1 MSGVLSPKPFFVKNS
16 DQTRLR
22 RINGLWPH
30 FTQNFII
37 FRLRERGTGG
47 EIYRVITIHYSTITD
62 TQTEVWSQGKVM
74 DWARNMMRRR
84 TVHFEGSDS
93 VNCFGKDLDCKE
105 QLFLVFLQFFKSENR
120 KWNALLQTIKAVASK
135 NQTANNKFSKD
146 NILKH
151 AGISGKQVLTRIKR
165 WFKFKQISF
174 LRQTFLPPICLTHST
189 QGVGAATSHAIK
201 KIASVSISRC
211 TFLHFYTEMKEMNEG
226 LKLKWIK

>member
-16 DQTRLR
+16 DQTRQR

-37 FRLRERGTGG
+37 FRRRAGSWWWDLSR
-47 EIYRVITIHYSTITD
+47 HYDTLFQITD
-62 TQTEVWSQGKVM
+62 TQTKLWSQSKVM

-135 NQTANNKFSKD
+135 NQTANNKFRRTTFW
-146 NILKH
+146 N
-151 AGISGKQVLTRIKR
+151 TREY
-165 WFKFKQISF
+165 Q
-174 LRQTFLPPICLTHST
+174 
-189 QGVGAATSHAIK
+189 
-201 KIASVSISRC
+201 ASRSSR
-211 TFLHFYTEMKEMNEG
+211 E
-226 LKLKWIK
+226 